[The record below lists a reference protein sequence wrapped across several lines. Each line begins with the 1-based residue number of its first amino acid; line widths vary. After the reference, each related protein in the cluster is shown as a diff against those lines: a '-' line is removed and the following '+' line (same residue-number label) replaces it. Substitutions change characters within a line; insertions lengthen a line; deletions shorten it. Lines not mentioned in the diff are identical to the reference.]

1 MKKFLIKLLV
11 LVIVISLAGPV
22 TEKINIIIEEK
33 QIEESKPTQEERLD
47 FLKLLGDNTYY
58 YFNNLDEKEKEA
70 YITMYSSFMNF
81 EESVV
86 MEIDGDS
93 LKTVFTSVLY
103 DNPHIFWVDNE
114 YQYIENE
121 NSLSF
126 TPNCSSVI
134 PIICSSRD
142 LSFSFNMLY
151 A

>member
-1 MKKFLIKLLV
+1 MKKFLIRLLV
-11 LVIVISLAGPV
+11 LVLIIALAGPV
-22 TEKINIIIEEK
+22 SEKINIIIEEK

-81 EESVV
+81 EETFV
-86 MEIDGDS
+86 MEIDGDR

-114 YQYIENE
+114 YKYVENE
-121 NSLSF
+121 KSVSCS
-126 TPNCSSVI
+126 PNN
-134 PIICSSRD
+134 RNT
-142 LSFSFNMLY
+142 L
-151 A
+151 AEAK